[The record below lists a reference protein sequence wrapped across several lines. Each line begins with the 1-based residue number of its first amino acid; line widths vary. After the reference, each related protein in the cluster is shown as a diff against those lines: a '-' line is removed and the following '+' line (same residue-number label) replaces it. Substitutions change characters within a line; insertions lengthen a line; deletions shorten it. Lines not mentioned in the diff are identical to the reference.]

1 MFVPRSDEIDMKNVQ
16 GTKRK
21 VLFLA
26 GLIGIGVILGS
37 IVVYAINL
45 NGVADSWEFEF
56 EDGRIILDAEDREQL
71 KEQALEVTLEDEE
84 IKELIAG
91 KDYTTQVTLFG
102 NVEFENMLEDQNIL
116 PSTKRFAI
124 KEEDLNEL
132 NVVVTIIFEDGSGY
146 NIPVDWENWTVGEP
160 EFAEQVS
167 PPEDLIRIAPKFA
180 SREEF
185 IQSLYDD

>member
-1 MFVPRSDEIDMKNVQ
+1 LFVPRSDEIDMKNVQ